1 MSDSLWAHELQYAR
15 VCCPSPTPRACS
27 NWCPLSR
34 WCHPTISSSVI
45 PFSFCLHSFP
55 VSGSFP
61 KSQLFASGNQ
71 SIGASTSSSFHPMD
85 IQGWFSLGLTSLI
98 SFQSKGLSR
107 VFSSATI
114 QRHHFFS
121 VQPSLWS
128 NSHIYTWLYSFGF
141 MNFVDKLMSLLFNML
156 SRFAIVFLPRRKH
169 ILISW
174 LRTVH
179 SDFGAQEKKICH
191 WKSENESHAVVSNS
205 L

>member
-1 MSDSLWAHELQYAR
+1 MLL
-15 VCCPSPTPRACS
+15 CPPLFHGICS
-27 NWCPLSR
+27 NSLPSSR
-34 WCHPTISSSVI
+34 WCYLITISSATA
-45 PFSFCLHSFP
+45 FSFYLHSFP

-107 VFSSATI
+107 VFSSTTI

-128 NSHIYTWLYSFGF
+128 NSHIYTWLHSFGF

-174 LRTVH
+174 LQTVH
-179 SDFGAQEKKICH
+179 SDFGAQEKKICN